1 MSTETQVQT
10 TSSTEV
16 QSEQVSA
23 PVETN
28 TQSQQE
34 AKPAQAQQIA
44 ETVSDGS
51 QKGEAAK
58 PSDDKKQTEIQYD
71 LKLSENSLLDPAKVD
86 EIKAYAKSKNLS
98 PEQAQDLLNREEALL
113 KSFVNEQQEEIKKAS
128 EEWKKQALLDKEI
141 GGENFNK
148 NVEFAHRAMKRFGN
162 ETLTKYLDE
171 SGLGN
176 HPDVI
181 RMFMKIGQAMA
192 EDKIIGS
199 NSQGGQK
206 KSLEEVFY
214 GKQN

>member
-1 MSTETQVQT
+1 MSTETQAQT
-10 TSSTEV
+10 TSSAEV

-23 PVETN
+23 PAEAN
-28 TQSQQE
+28 TQSQPEVTQAQ
-34 AKPAQAQQIA
+34 AKPEA
-44 ETVSDGS
+44 ESVS
-51 QKGEAAK
+51 GEAQTSEATK
-58 PSDDKKQTEIQYD
+58 PSDDKKQTEVQYD

-98 PEQAQDLLNREEALL
+98 PEQAQDLLNREEATL
-113 KSFVNEQQEEIKKAS
+113 KSFVDQQQEEIKKAS
-128 EEWKKQALLDKEI
+128 EEWKKQSLLDKEI

-171 SGLGN
+171 RGLGN

-206 KSLEEVFY
+206 KSLEEIFY
-214 GKQN
+214 GAQN

>member
-23 PVETN
+23 SVETN

-86 EIKAYAKSKNLS
+86 EVKAYAKSKNLS

-181 RMFMKIGQAMA
+181 RMFMKIGQSMA